1 MRGPALCSAPCRAG
15 IPGQAGG
22 GVTQK
27 VLDAGVRGVGH
38 VEAEL
43 LAMSPVR
50 GSLMS
55 GNCLYFGFRS
65 QLLFPGDFEQD
76 L

>member
-1 MRGPALCSAPCRAG
+1 M
-15 IPGQAGG
+15 
-22 GVTQK
+22 TQK